1 MSEALRKPNQ
11 GILQLVLH
19 RVGTRTAIKDCF
31 YHVPL
36 QVLRPV
42 YLDDTGMAYIY
53 LLNPCGGVVGG
64 DTFNMSVTLEPDAHA
79 YVTTPSATKL
89 YGTIGLPA
97 QQHMVFTLQAG
108 SVLVYM
114 PQQTIPFANAAFHQQ
129 IIVRLAPGSCAF
141 LGDILAPGR
150 VARGECFAY
159 REFDSR
165 LRVENANGDVILVD
179 RTRLQPTGQ
188 PLDGLGLFEGYPY
201 LGTFY
206 ALGADPSLL
215 APLSDQLHAMLAC
228 RQQLLC
234 SATELACGGV
244 AVRVLGE
251 DHRGVS
257 QALYDVW
264 DRVRQHLFG
273 YPAVACRT

>member
-1 MSEALRKPNQ
+1 
-11 GILQLVLH
+11 
-19 RVGTRTAIKDCF
+19 
-31 YHVPL
+31 
-36 QVLRPV
+36 
-42 YLDDTGMAYIY
+42 MA
-53 LLNPCGGVVGG
+53 
-64 DTFNMSVTLEPDAHA
+64 
-79 YVTTPSATKL
+79 
-89 YGTIGLPA
+89 
-97 QQHMVFTLQAG
+97 FTLQAE

-114 PQQTIPFANAAFHQQ
+114 PEQTIPFANAAFHQD
-129 IIVRLAPGSCAF
+129 ITVRLGPGAYAF

-150 VARGECFAY
+150 VARGERFAY

-165 LRVENANGDVILVD
+165 LRVENANGDVMLVD
-179 RTRLQPTGQ
+179 RTRLQPREQ
-188 PLDGLGLFEGYPY
+188 ALEGLGLFEGYTY

-206 ALGADPSLL
+206 ALGSDPSLL

-228 RQQLLC
+228 RKQLLC

-251 DHRGVS
+251 DHGCVS

-264 DRVRQHLFG
+264 DSVRQHLFG